1 MLALR
6 QWGEKYGE
14 GIPSNPVLCDA
25 RDGQPIALIG
35 IHAHDGRR
43 LGPMDLE
50 WRDASDVGKAAAQ
63 YDDHEVRAQL
73 SALQ

>member
-6 QWGEKYGE
+6 QWGEKYGV

-25 RDGQPIALIG
+25 RDGMPIAEIA

-43 LGPMDLE
+43 LHHTELE
-50 WRDASDVGKAAAQ
+50 WREASDVGKPEAE
-63 YDDHEVRAQL
+63 YDDYPVKPQL
-73 SALQ
+73 NVLR